1 MIHAQAVIDPR
12 AQLDENVQV
21 GAFTVIEG
29 AVRLEA
35 GVKVGPHVVI
45 QGPTH
50 IGQNTEIA
58 QFASIGGAPQD
69 KQYRGEETR
78 LEIGENNIIR
88 EYCTINRG
96 STHGTQVT
104 RVGNHNFIMATCH
117 IAHDC
122 QIGNHCI
129 FANGASLAGHVIVE
143 DFAILSGFVLVHQF
157 CRIGGYSF
165 SAMGCGIAKD
175 VPPFMMVAG
184 EPAIPRGLNIEG
196 LRRRHFSKET
206 ILKLRKAYKILY
218 KSKLKLDEA
227 LVHLKVLAED
237 CIEVTHLINFIAA
250 SSRSIVR

>member
-1 MIHAQAVIDPR
+1 MISSHAVIDSR
-12 AQLDENVQV
+12 AQLDTSVTV

-29 AVRLEA
+29 EVRIDA
-35 GVKVGPHVVI
+35 GVKIGSHAVI

-50 IGQNTEIA
+50 IGKDTEIS

-69 KQYRGEETR
+69 KQYRGENTR
-78 LEIGENNIIR
+78 LEIGVGNIIR

-96 STHGTQVT
+96 STHGAQVT
-104 RVGNHNFIMATCH
+104 RVGDHNFIMASCH

-122 QIGNHCI
+122 QVGNHCI
-129 FANGASLAGHVIVE
+129 FANGASLAGHVLVE

-184 EPAIPRGLNIEG
+184 APAIPRGLNIEG
-196 LRRRHFSKET
+196 LRRRHFSAEV
-206 ILKLRKAYKILY
+206 IRKLRKAYKILY

-227 LVHLKVLAED
+227 LVQLKVLAED
-237 CIEVTHLINFIAA
+237 CPEITHLVTFIAA